1 MLGKLKFEINYSK
14 SRQDIYECFYKPAM
28 ENSVKYD
35 RVTGY
40 FGSSIFLVINESL
53 QKFIENNGKIRI
65 ITSPELSPEDAKTI
79 INAYDEKAKKIKKH
93 SWKR

>member
-40 FGSSIFLVINESL
+40 FGSSIFLDGGNIFFYCVT
-53 QKFIENNGKIRI
+53 KYI
-65 ITSPELSPEDAKTI
+65 I
-79 INAYDEKAKKIKKH
+79 
-93 SWKR
+93 